1 MTELKIHKIIQEAIH
16 SSEIE
21 DEDYENLDSFV
32 CVGLVEVEGE
42 MSEEELHFADLDD
55 YYEIYKHLQVNI
67 EPYVVE
73 MEKVGDHG

>member
-1 MTELKIHKIIQEAIH
+1 MTELKIHKILQEAIH

-21 DEDYENLDSFV
+21 DEDYENLDSYV

-55 YYEIYKHLQVNI
+55 YYDIYKYLQVNI

-73 MEKVGDHG
+73 MEKVEDHG

>member
-1 MTELKIHKIIQEAIH
+1 MTELKIHKILQEAIH

-32 CVGLVEVEGE
+32 CVGLVEVDGE
-42 MSEEELHFADLDD
+42 ISEEELYFEDLDD
-55 YYEIYKHLQVNI
+55 YYDIYKHLQVSI

-73 MEKVGDHG
+73 MEKVGE

>member
-55 YYEIYKHLQVNI
+55 YYEIYKHLQVSI

>member
-1 MTELKIHKIIQEAIH
+1 MTELKIHKILQEAIH

-55 YYEIYKHLQVNI
+55 YYDIYKHLQVSI

-73 MEKVGDHG
+73 MEKVE

>member
-1 MTELKIHKIIQEAIH
+1 MTELKIHKILQEAIH

-32 CVGLVEVEGE
+32 CVGLVEVDGE

-73 MEKVGDHG
+73 MEKVE

>member
-1 MTELKIHKIIQEAIH
+1 MTELKIHKILQEAIH

-32 CVGLVEVEGE
+32 CVGLVEVDGE
-42 MSEEELHFADLDD
+42 MSEEELHFAVLDD
-55 YYEIYKHLQVNI
+55 YYDIYKHLQVSI

-73 MEKVGDHG
+73 MEKIE